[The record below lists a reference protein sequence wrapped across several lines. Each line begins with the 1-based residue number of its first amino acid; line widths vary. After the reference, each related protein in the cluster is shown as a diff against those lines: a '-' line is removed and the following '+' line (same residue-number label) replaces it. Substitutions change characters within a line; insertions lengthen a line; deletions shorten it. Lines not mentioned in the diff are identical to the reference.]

1 MRDGT
6 IPRQVSLGA
15 PRLTFPARIQSAANR
30 HVGTHARVIRNYV
43 YDADRFLRASF
54 VAETSEREHRRA
66 SMHILA
72 HAIEHGMS
80 LTDPRIGFGNV
91 GQLLSE
97 TRLYLERHGVDDSA
111 AIALKAL
118 DAYVAFN
125 ATRGGGDADLA
136 AELDALEGRYGYRES
151 EMQGGV
157 EDVVLEDLRRATD
170 VRFLDFMEARHSVRQ
185 FADKPATN
193 AEVEYAVAAAQ
204 QSPSSCNR
212 QTCRVY
218 AFTAKEDIRPVVAF
232 QTGHRGFGHE
242 LGALIIVTADLAALN
257 TTGERNQGFV
267 DGGMYAMTLALGFH
281 AQAMGACMLN
291 WSVARDADRAMRAF
305 VGISLNEIVI
315 TMIGAGH
322 LKARFKV
329 PRSQRRRLSDVLR
342 LNPALREA

>member
-1 MRDGT
+1 MTLRAN
-6 IPRQVSLGA
+6 IE
-15 PRLTFPARIQSAANR
+15 PAGRR

-43 YDADRFLRASF
+43 YDADRFLRTSF
-54 VAETSEREHRRA
+54 VAEPSEREHRRA

-72 HAIEHGMS
+72 HSIEHGMS
-80 LTDPRIGFGNV
+80 LSDPRIGFGFGKV
-91 GQLLSE
+91 RQLLSE
-97 TRLYLERHGVDDSA
+97 TRLYIDLHGLDDTA

-125 ATRGGGDADLA
+125 AGRGGGDGDLA
-136 AELDALEGRYGYRES
+136 AELDAINARHVYRDS
-151 EMQGGV
+151 DMRGGV
-157 EDVVLEDLRRATD
+157 EDVVLDDIKRVTD

-185 FADKPATN
+185 YADRPVTD

-218 AFTAKEDIRPVVAF
+218 AFTTKEAVRRVVAF

-291 WSVARDADRAMRAF
+291 WSVARDADRAMRDY
-305 VGISLNEIVI
+305 VGIPENEIVI
-315 TMIGAGH
+315 TMFGAGH
-322 LKARFKV
+322 LKERFKV
-329 PRSQRRRLSDVLR
+329 PRSQRRRLSEVLR
-342 LNPALREA
+342 LNPALPED